1 MKLSEIFYSIQG
13 ESTFAGLP
21 CIFIRFS
28 GCNLSC
34 SYCDTKYAYEQN
46 FELSVEKIL
55 DKIKKYSPVK
65 LVEITGGEPLLQK
78 EIYSLFEKLHS
89 KNYQILLETNG
100 AIFVNKVPKYV
111 KKIMDIKT
119 PTSKMSDKMKWENLN
134 FLTENDEIKFVLSD
148 KNDFDWAIKKI
159 RKYDLQKYKI
169 LFSPNKS
176 KLNEKSLAEWIL
188 KTKMP
193 IRLQMQLHKIIWK
206 NKKGV

>member
-100 AIFVNKVPKYV
+100 AIFVNKIPKYV